1 MLGQIR
7 FRLPR
12 LGYGRRVT
20 DSEGFGEPL
29 QSSDLIATETF
40 ATRVS
45 RRDGVVWL
53 ALGGELDVFTA
64 PRLRSSLEE
73 ATASDSEPLVLDL
86 RGLEFLDSS
95 GLAVILGAHERREQ
109 AGGEPMRLV
118 ISGSGPV
125 EALFETI
132 GAGDYLHLIDDPA
145 ELTGATGS
153 G

>member
-1 MLGQIR
+1 M
-7 FRLPR
+7 
-12 LGYGRRVT
+12 T

-29 QSSDLIATETF
+29 QRSDLAAAETF
-40 ATRVS
+40 STRAS

-64 PRLRSSLEE
+64 PRLRSSLDE
-73 ATASDSEPLVLDL
+73 AVDSDSEPLVLDL

-95 GLAVILGAHERREQ
+95 GLAVILGVHERREQ
-109 AGGEPMRLV
+109 AGTEPLRLV
-118 ISGSGPV
+118 IRGSGPV

-132 GAGDYLHLIDDPA
+132 GAGAYLHIADPA
-145 ELTGATGS
+145 ELTQATGA